1 MDDNDR
7 AIVSFTGLAHALVHT
22 YELSIPIFVVVWLT
36 EFPVTTAT
44 LGTVVAVGY
53 ALFGAGALPGGVL
66 TDRYGSNTLV
76 TLCLVGMGASFL
88 LLSVAPTVP
97 VIAVALGLWG
107 LSASVYH
114 PAGLALISKGV
125 EERGTGF
132 AYHGMAGNAGIA
144 LGPLV
149 TALLLLVADW
159 RLVAA
164 LLVLPA
170 VGAVA
175 YARTAE
181 FDEMA
186 AVDTAGEAS
195 PDGGEASDESRPS
208 SDQRSDGGESNAAAD
223 GPPNSLRDFLADS
236 RALFT
241 VGFTLA
247 MLVVMA
253 NGLFYRGVLTF
264 LPDVLGGF
272 LPPVGDVLGLFADSP
287 LAAEFDLA
295 SYLYVG
301 LLTVG
306 IGGQYAGGKLTDRI
320 PTPIGMVAV
329 FAALAVVAVLFV
341 PAAGAGIAPLLAV
354 SAALGFLLF
363 ALQPLYQATIAE
375 YSPPGDRGLSYGYTY
390 LCSFGIGAAG
400 AAISGYL
407 LSTVGVDGTFLGL
420 ALFPVFG
427 LGVALALWRLDGG
440 H

>member
-88 LLSVAPTVP
+88 LLSVAPSVP

-125 EERGTGF
+125 SARGTGF

-159 RLVAA
+159 RVVAA
-164 LLVLPA
+164 ALVLPA
-170 VGAVA
+170 VAAVA

-181 FDEMA
+181 FDETA
-186 AVDTAGEAS
+186 AVSA
-195 PDGGEASDESRPS
+195 DGSGDSGDSGGVS
-208 SDQRSDGGESNAAAD
+208 GESNSPAD
-223 GPPNSLRDFLADS
+223 GPPNSLREFLADS

-241 VGFTLA
+241 AGFTLA

-253 NGLFYRGVLTF
+253 NGLFYRGTLTF
-264 LPDVLGGF
+264 LPDVLGEF
-272 LPPVGDVLGLFADSP
+272 LPPVGDVVGLFADSP
-287 LAAEFDLA
+287 LASEFDLA

-320 PTPIGMVAV
+320 PTATGMVAV
-329 FAALAVVAVLFV
+329 FAGLAVVAVSFV
-341 PAAGAGIAPLLAV
+341 PAAGAGVPALLAV

-390 LCSFGIGAAG
+390 LCSFGVGAAG

-407 LSTVGVDGTFLGL
+407 LSAVGVRGTFLGL
-420 ALFPVFG
+420 AVFPLLG
-427 LGVALALWRLDGG
+427 LGFALALWRLDGTR
-440 H
+440 

>member
-1 MDDNDR
+1 MDGNDR
-7 AIVSFTGLAHALVHT
+7 AIVTFTGLAHALVHT
-22 YELSIPIFVVVWLT
+22 YELSIPILVVVWLT
-36 EFPVTTAT
+36 EFPVSTAL

-66 TDRYGSNTLV
+66 TDRYGSNRLV
-76 TLCLVGMGASFL
+76 TACLVGMGASFL
-88 LLSVAPTVP
+88 LLSVAPNVP
-97 VIAVALGLWG
+97 AIAVALGLWG

-114 PAGLALISKGV
+114 PAGLALISTGV
-125 EERGTGF
+125 EERGSGF

-159 RLVAA
+159 RVVVA
-164 LLVLPA
+164 LLVSPA
-170 VGAVA
+170 VAAVA

-181 FDEMA
+181 FDETA
-186 AVDTAGEAS
+186 AVS
-195 PDGGEASDESRPS
+195 PEDGAPSADGGD
-208 SDQRSDGGESNAAAD
+208 AAD
-223 GPPNSLRDFLADS
+223 GPPNSLGAFLADS

-241 VGFTLA
+241 TGFTLA

-253 NGLFYRGVLTF
+253 NGLFYRGTLTF

-272 LPPVGDVLGLFADSP
+272 LPPVGDVFGLFAGSA

-295 SYLYVG
+295 FYLYAG

-306 IGGQYAGGKLTDRI
+306 IGGQYVGGKLTDRI
-320 PTPIGMVAV
+320 ETPTGLAAV
-329 FAALAVVAVLFV
+329 FTGLAVVAVLFV
-341 PAAGAGIAPLLAV
+341 PAAQAGVAPLLAV
-354 SAALGFLLF
+354 SALLGFLLF
-363 ALQPLYQATIAE
+363 TLQPLYQATIAE

-407 LSTVGVDGTFLGL
+407 LSAVGVRGTFVGL
-420 ALFPVFG
+420 AAFPLVG
-427 LGVALALWRLDGG
+427 LAFALALWRLDG
-440 H
+440 

>member
-1 MDDNDR
+1 MDGNDR
-7 AIVSFTGLAHALVHT
+7 AIVSFAGLAHALVHT
-22 YELSIPIFVVVWLT
+22 YELSIPILVVVWLT

-53 ALFGAGALPGGVL
+53 GLFGAGALPGGVF

-76 TLCLVGMGASFL
+76 TACLVGMGASFL

-125 EERGTGF
+125 EARGTGF

-159 RLVAA
+159 RVVSA

-170 VGAVA
+170 IGAVA

-186 AVDTAGEAS
+186 AVSADGAGDVA
-195 PDGGEASDESRPS
+195 DAG
-208 SDQRSDGGESNAAAD
+208 D
-223 GPPNSLRDFLADS
+223 GPPNSLADFAADS

-241 VGFTLA
+241 TGFTLA

-253 NGLFYRGVLTF
+253 NGLFYRGTLTF
-264 LPDVLGGF
+264 LPDVLGEF

-287 LAAEFDLA
+287 LASEFDLA
-295 SYLYVG
+295 FYLYAA

-306 IGGQYAGGKLTDRI
+306 IGGQYVGGKLTDRF
-320 PTPIGMVAV
+320 PVELGLVGGFGT
-329 FAALAVVAVLFV
+329 LAVLAVLFLPVANAGLV
-341 PAAGAGIAPLLAV
+341 PFL
-354 SAALGFLLF
+354 ALGAVLGVGLF
-363 ALQPLYQATIAE
+363 TVQPFYQATVAE
-375 YSPPGDRGLSYGYTY
+375 YTPAGTRGLSYGYTY
-390 LCSFGIGAAG
+390 LGVFGVGALGGALAG
-400 AAISGYL
+400 FVL
-407 LSTVGVDGTFLGL
+407 TVANPPALFLVLAVLAGLAGLCGL
-420 ALFPVFG
+420 ALYRWSGPSRP
-427 LGVALALWRLDGG
+427 A
-440 H
+440 